1 MKCHNIRDII
11 LNMKKW
17 MRGSKKKN
25 IEVYTDEELEKI
37 EKSEEED

>member
-1 MKCHNIRDII
+1 
-11 LNMKKW
+11 MKKW